1 MRSCGAPTMS
11 MGNIRVEVVFALAGS
26 QDSSGVELEPGATV
40 ADAIEASGLLAR
52 HPQLRARIHAVGVH
66 GRVVT
71 PAHPLADGDR
81 VEIYRPLVADPMT
94 ARRRR
99 AGRP

>member
-1 MRSCGAPTMS
+1 
-11 MGNIRVEVVFALAGS
+11 MGKLRVEVVFALPRS
-26 QDSSGVELEPGATV
+26 QDATAVELDPGATV
-40 ADAIEASGLLAR
+40 AAAIEASGLLAR
-52 HPQLRARIHAVGVH
+52 HPQLRDGMHAVGIH

-71 PAHPLADGDR
+71 PAQPLADGDR

-99 AGRP
+99 AEKS